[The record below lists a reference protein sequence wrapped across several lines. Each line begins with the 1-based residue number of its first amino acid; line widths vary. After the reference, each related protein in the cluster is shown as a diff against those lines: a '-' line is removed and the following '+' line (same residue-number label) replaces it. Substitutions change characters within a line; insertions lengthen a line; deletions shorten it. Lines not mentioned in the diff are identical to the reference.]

1 MAERTVHFY
10 HSFNSDSTRR
20 QRIDLPKQFGIDC
33 VLLNDHVPQR
43 SKAM

>member
-1 MAERTVHFY
+1 MAERTDHFF
-10 HSFNSDSTRR
+10 HSFHSVSTRM